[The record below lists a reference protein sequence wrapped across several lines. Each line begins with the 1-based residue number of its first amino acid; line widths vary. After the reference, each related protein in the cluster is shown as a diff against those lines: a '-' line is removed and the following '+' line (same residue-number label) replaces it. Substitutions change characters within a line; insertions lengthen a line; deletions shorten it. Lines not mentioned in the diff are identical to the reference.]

1 MQACLDMLAWHML
14 PEALAFVE
22 AQQARF
28 PLDYRFAAL
37 RALIHREQGESA
49 SAITALLSMG
59 SFQRVLPGHL
69 QTRQWQVMYSRQ
81 SAREVDLQHVQ
92 TALAQAMTYQEMLAR
107 RLREADTTY
116 ERVLTHLLSES
127 HAWAMAQ
134 LVDIADGFSETER
147 TSLTAKASTAGFALA
162 NVIDLGRLSS

>member
-107 RLREADTTY
+107 RLRGGRHHIRAC
-116 ERVLTHLLSES
+116 
-127 HAWAMAQ
+127 
-134 LVDIADGFSETER
+134 
-147 TSLTAKASTAGFALA
+147 A
-162 NVIDLGRLSS
+162 NPSFVRITRLGHGAARGHRRWFFRD